1 MRISGRVVS
10 DRLHF
15 WKWDFFLSWSC
26 GPPNM
31 FDVSYQKWM
40 GFGAQMGV
48 VEVDLVAEEACI
60 PSSYL

>member
-1 MRISGRVVS
+1 MEESVLINNTFGSGI
-10 DRLHF
+10 
-15 WKWDFFLSWSC
+15 FLSWSC

-31 FDVSYQKWM
+31 FDVSYQNWR